1 MRWKWILGIAAA
13 VVVAIFMAF
22 YIIASTYDYNKFKPQ
37 ITGLAKEYT
46 GRELT
51 LAGDIKLGIG
61 LYPTLKVEDVAFQ
74 NAPWG
79 SRPEMAKIGRLEVQV
94 EVIPLISG
102 DIKVKRLTLLKPEF
116 LIEKDKS
123 GKTNL
128 EFDVPVQ
135 KESEPEREK
144 GEEAVPALFAFKEIS
159 IKNGRVE
166 LRDHQSGKT
175 EVLQLDGFDLKA
187 PEFGEKADLEVEVI
201 YNDIPVRASGQLG
214 PLAGLLN
221 PAEAWPIDLN
231 VKAIGSSVSVTGK
244 IQDPFGAKGIDLKLS
259 AEGKDLG
266 SFQRITGEPL
276 PVQGPFKVSG
286 HLLATDLNSIELKDF
301 AIHLGDSRLNG
312 SVAVNLAAKKPEI
325 RANLTSQTLDLR
337 PVLAQEE
344 KKTKGAK
351 RKPAKAKKKPEK
363 VFPDE
368 PLELDG
374 LHAVNA
380 SIDVQIAQLLLQKIA
395 LDDLKATINLKEGH
409 LIVKPIQAKMGG
421 GKLKSSLDVLAK
433 GKQAI
438 IRIDVGIDKL
448 DLGDML
454 KKLQITGAL
463 DGVLDVDIGLKG
475 RGHSVASLMAGLNGD
490 VVAILGEGKMPVA
503 YLNII
508 GADLGSSFTKLV
520 NPFGEKVKRAKFN
533 CAVCDFNIKTGMANS
548 DVIMVDDP
556 RKTLLSFGQINLK
569 TEGLDFRIET
579 KPKEGIGTE
588 KTGKFSL
595 SLSEIT
601 KPFKLGG
608 TLAKPSLDIDVTRT
622 AKTVGTVL
630 LGPAGIGYL
639 MLSRSSGDETPCV
652 AALKV
657 AGKGTPEAKA
667 KSGKGKEQKGTAEKK
682 KGGLGSKFKGIFGGK
697 K

>member
-13 VVVAIFMAF
+13 VIVGLFLTI
-22 YIIASTYDYNKFKPQ
+22 YIIAASYDYNKFKPQ

-61 LYPTLKVEDVAFQ
+61 LSPTLKVEDVAFQ
-74 NAPWG
+74 NVPWG
-79 SRPEMAKIGRLEVQV
+79 SRPEMAKIERLEVQL
-94 EVIPLISG
+94 EVIPLLSG
-102 DIKVKRLTLLKPEF
+102 EINLKRLTLLKPDI

-128 EFDVPVQ
+128 EFEVPT
-135 KESEPEREK
+135 KKEPEAETKK
-144 GEEAVPALFAFKEIS
+144 GEEGAPALFAFREIS
-159 IKNGRVE
+159 IKDGKVE

-175 EVLQLDGFDLKA
+175 EVLQLDRLDLEA
-187 PEFGEKADLEVEVI
+187 PEFGAPADIVLKAI
-201 YNDIPVRASGQLG
+201 YNDIPIEASGRFGQLG
-214 PLAGLLN
+214 GLLMPDEPWPVDLSVQAVKSKITLAGQ
-221 PAEAWPIDLN
+221 
-231 VKAIGSSVSVTGK
+231 
-244 IQDPFGAKGIDLKLS
+244 IQDPLDAKGIDLKMS
-259 AEGKDLG
+259 VEGKDLG
-266 SFQRITGEPL
+266 NFQQITGEPL

-286 HLLATDLNSIELKDF
+286 HLLATDLNSIEFKDF
-301 AIHLGDSRLNG
+301 AIGLGKSRING

-325 RANLTSQTLDLR
+325 RANFNSQTLDLR

-351 RKPAKAKKKPEK
+351 KKPAKAKKKQEK

-368 PLELDG
+368 PFELGG

-380 SIDVQIAQLLLQKIA
+380 SIDLQIAQLLLRKIA

-409 LIVKPIQAKMGG
+409 LIVKPIRAKMGG
-421 GKLKSSLDVLAK
+421 GKLKSSLDLLAK
-433 GKQAI
+433 GKQATM
-438 IRIDVGIDKL
+438 RIDVGIDKL

-454 KKLQITGAL
+454 KKLQITEAL
-463 DGVLDVDIGLKG
+463 DGVLDVDINLKG
-475 RGHSVASLMAGLNGD
+475 RGHSVASLMAGLDGD
-490 VVAILGEGKMPVA
+490 VVAVLGEGEVPPV

-533 CAVCDFNIKTGMANS
+533 CVVCDFNIKTGMANS

-569 TEGLDFRIET
+569 TEQLDFRIET

-595 SLSEIT
+595 SLSELT

-657 AGKGTPEAKA
+657 AGRGTPESKA

-682 KGGLGSKFKGIFGGK
+682 KEGLGSKFKGIFGGK